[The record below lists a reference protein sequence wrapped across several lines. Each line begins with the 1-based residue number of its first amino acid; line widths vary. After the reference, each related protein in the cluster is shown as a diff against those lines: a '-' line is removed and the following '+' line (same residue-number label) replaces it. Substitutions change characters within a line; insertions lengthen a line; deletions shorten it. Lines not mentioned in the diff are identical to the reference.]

1 MLKFIKDLVKAG
13 SGTSSKRFLMLFF
26 SLAFAGA
33 MYWCIGTGKTC
44 QADFIWGMVSV
55 ILACIGANVIVKSK
69 GTDLTTSN
77 KSDNNTNKTNE

>member
-69 GTDLTTSN
+69 GTDITSN
-77 KSDNNTNKTNE
+77 KSDDNTDKVNE